1 MSVLTIMNKPE
12 HNGQAYSV
20 SHRTMT
26 PFIKTIF
33 FVFLLFT
40 GLHALAGNATKG
52 DRLYKAGK
60 YQEAL
65 TYYLTPDAQEKPEV
79 MNRIGYMYDYG
90 QGVEKDASIGVRWYK
105 KAAEQGYAKA
115 QFNLGLCYQFGN
127 GVKKDLNEAIK
138 WFRKSAEQSHA
149 DAEAKMGYLTVTG
162 TGIRQDFQ
170 QAMKWY
176 RLAAEHGDTSAY
188 YQIGLFY
195 AQGNGVKKDKNR
207 AAQYYIMG
215 AEKGDPEAQYWLG
228 RAYEQGRGI
237 KHDPERALY
246 WLKQSANKGNWQ
258 AMRELSVIYGSA
270 LLGQAIDEKLALQW
284 GEKAEETR
292 RKNGETNPDVER
304 RLRFFGVDAD
314 RLTKD
319 GQ

>member
-1 MSVLTIMNKPE
+1 MK
-12 HNGQAYSV
+12 V
-20 SHRTMT
+20 SL
-26 PFIKTIF
+26 KTF
-33 FVFLLFT
+33 GFLLLFSFNFST
-40 GLHALAGNATKG
+40 FAHSINEGMRLFEAGH
-52 DRLYKAGK
+52 YK
-60 YQEAL
+60 EAMARFMK
-65 TYYLTPDAQEKPEV
+65 PDAQKNPDV
-79 MNRIGYMYDYG
+79 LNHIGYMYNKG
-90 QGVEKDASIGVRWYK
+90 LGVEKNWQTGAQWYEKAAEMGFRVAQYNVGVAYEK
-105 KAAEQGYAKA
+105 GHGVQKNIPKALKWFSKSAEQGYAKA
-115 QFNLGLCYQFGN
+115 
-127 GVKKDLNEAIK
+127 
-138 WFRKSAEQSHA
+138 
-149 DAEAKMGYLTVTG
+149 EAKMGYYTVTG
-162 TGIRQDFQ
+162 TGVKQDFGE
-170 QAMKWY
+170 ALRWY
-176 RLAAEHGDTSAY
+176 RRAAEHGDIASYAD
-188 YQIGLFY
+188 IGHFY
-195 AQGNGVKKDKNR
+195 ADGNGVKKDKNR

>member
-1 MSVLTIMNKPE
+1 M
-12 HNGQAYSV
+12 GQPY
-20 SHRTMT
+20 
-26 PFIKTIF
+26 PPQFIFMKSNLK
-33 FVFLLFT
+33 VFLVSFLFSF
-40 GLHALAGNATKG
+40 GFHVFAGDIEEG
-52 DRLYKAGK
+52 RRLFNAGK
-60 YQEAL
+60 YEEAMSCFMK
-65 TYYLTPDAQEKPEV
+65 PDAQQKPEV
-79 MNRIGYMYDYG
+79 MNHIAYMYHKG
-90 QGVEKDASIGVRWYK
+90 LGVEKDQQIAVGWFK
-105 KAAEQGYAKA
+105 KAAELGLAKA
-115 QFNLGLCYQFGN
+115 QFNLGLSYQKGQ
-127 GVKKDLNEAIK
+127 GASKDIHKAIE
-138 WFRKSAEQSHA
+138 WFRKSAEQGYA
-149 DAEAKMGYLTVTG
+149 KAEAKMGYYTVTG
-162 TGIRQDFQ
+162 TGVKQNFTEALR
-170 QAMKWY
+170 WY
-176 RLAAEHGDTSAY
+176 RRAAEHGDIASYAD
-188 YQIGLFY
+188 IGHFY

-292 RKNGETNPDVER
+292 RKSGETNPDVER